1 MQFNCTCIRFLSV
14 IQLLITFTII
24 ITFFLEEIP
33 FEMGT
38 HDRLLEENDLI
49 TNVLNQIPTEAL
61 NELFNG

>member
-1 MQFNCTCIRFLSV
+1 
-14 IQLLITFTII
+14 
-24 ITFFLEEIP
+24 
-33 FEMGT
+33 MGT